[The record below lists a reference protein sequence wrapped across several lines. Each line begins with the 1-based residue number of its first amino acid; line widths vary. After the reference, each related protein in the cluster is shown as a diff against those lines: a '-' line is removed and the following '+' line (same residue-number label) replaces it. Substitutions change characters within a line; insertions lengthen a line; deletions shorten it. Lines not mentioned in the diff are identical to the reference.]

1 MDDRL
6 PLPALLSF
14 ALVAFTIEFD
24 NEAERQIPHY
34 TTRRG
39 STSQEPAKSEPAG
52 SDFRKPWL
60 VSMAMY
66 LNCMQFLDEKG
77 MPARELVRRARA
89 RTNFRGMHR
98 WGYISMRP
106 PSEGGAKAAKSEWI
120 VRPNAAGRIA
130 QQIWKPLL
138 HEMED
143 RWSERFGNRQIV
155 QMRKALAAIEGQ
167 FGLDLP
173 DCMPILGY
181 GLFSKGKKYKDK
193 PAGSRDA
200 TERRLPVL
208 LARALLAFAIDFES
222 ESKLSL
228 AMSANVVR
236 ILDKEGVRVRD
247 LPVLSGVSK
256 EAVAVSLSFL
266 SKNGYATLTTELSRS
281 RARVARLAEK
291 GIRAQAAYHQLLESR
306 EEKWASRFGRDNL
319 RALRHAL
326 EPLVADGTAEAS
338 PLFRGLEPHPR
349 AWRASVPKLATLP
362 HYPMVS
368 HRGGYP
374 DGS

>member
-193 PAGSRDA
+193 PAGSHDA
-200 TERRLPVL
+200 PERRLPVL

-222 ESKLSL
+222 ASKLSL

-247 LPVLSGVSK
+247 LPVLSGVSR

-291 GIRAQAAYHQLLESR
+291 GIRAQAAYHQLL
-306 EEKWASRFGRDNL
+306 
-319 RALRHAL
+319 
-326 EPLVADGTAEAS
+326 
-338 PLFRGLEPHPR
+338 
-349 AWRASVPKLATLP
+349 
-362 HYPMVS
+362 
-368 HRGGYP
+368 
-374 DGS
+374 